1 MDEEH
6 TASMAAM
13 PPIIEGRVDAGP
25 ANDLDEAD
33 DPFAPPNAT
42 QIAEQTGAVD
52 VGAGEC
58 CWYCWFL
65 TGRFRDPGPLHV
77 PQHIEAFFHECRRQ
91 GARLTSEALAQM
103 LYPQWVAKVCEPLRA
118 RGVAEIE
125 AFQMSAAKF
134 VFCIRNETLA
144 FHEPTL
150 RVDRLLEQ
158 HRIADVLFQN
168 VFTTDENG
176 ERAPNLPVVTAYS
189 KYAALLT
196 RDPGGDDAVP
206 IWTEKRA
213 ARKRRR

>member
-1 MDEEH
+1 MDEEQ
-6 TASMAAM
+6 TTVMATM
-13 PPIIEGRVDAGP
+13 PPMIEGRVDSGP
-25 ANDLDEAD
+25 TNDLDEAV
-33 DPFAPPNAT
+33 DPFRPPDAT
-42 QIAEQTGAVD
+42 QIAQQTSTAEFGE
-52 VGAGEC
+52 GEC

-65 TGRFRDPGPLHV
+65 TGRFREQGPLHV
-77 PQHIEAFFHECRRQ
+77 PQHIETFFHECRRQ

-103 LYPQWVAKVCEPLRA
+103 LYPQWLAKVYEPARA
-118 RGVAEIE
+118 RGVPEIE
-125 AFQMSAAKF
+125 AFQMSVAKF

-168 VFTTDENG
+168 VFVTDENG

-196 RDPGGDDAVP
+196 RDGGCDDAVP

-213 ARKRRR
+213 TRKRRR